1 MKKKVMVKMADNL
14 GPNGL
19 VVSAG
24 KLSPQWRQKIALR
37 AENKEG

>member
-1 MKKKVMVKMADNL
+1 MVKMADNR

-24 KLSPQWRQKIALR
+24 KLSPQWRQKIAD
-37 AENKEG
+37 AENN